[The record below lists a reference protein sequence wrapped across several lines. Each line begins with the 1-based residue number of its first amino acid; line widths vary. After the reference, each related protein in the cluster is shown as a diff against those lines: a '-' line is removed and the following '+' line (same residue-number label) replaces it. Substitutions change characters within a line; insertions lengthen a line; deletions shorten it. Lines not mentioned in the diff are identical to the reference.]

1 MTLLGFSDL
10 DSNDDAS
17 SLPWYHILS
26 ICYSPEYTFGNAD
39 MLRVDYPKIPMPK
52 DKEKLLESAK
62 LGKMVAT
69 LLDIENG
76 KITPE
81 LIPAGIKKLGRIR
94 GKDYTVDKKWTS
106 GTASKVKPGKGI
118 VDSERNWKKGKEG
131 KREEYDFL
139 CDALSQLEI
148 DKSRGF
154 EILGKARDIYLNKD
168 CFWEGVPDAVWKFR
182 IGTRQ
187 VIPKWLSYRSE
198 TLQKEEL
205 DVDDGVK
212 HVREIIW
219 RLTALVLLADKLD
232 ANYRTCRDNAY
243 RWPMAEY

>member
-1 MTLLGFSDL
+1 MRVLGFSNL
-10 DSNDDAS
+10 DSNDDVS

-26 ICYSPEYTFGNAD
+26 ICYSPEYTYGNAD
-39 MLRVDYPKIPMPK
+39 MLKVDYPKIPMPN
-52 DKEKLLESAK
+52 DKERLLESAK

-76 KITPE
+76 IITPE
-81 LIPAGIKKLGRIR
+81 LVPAGIKKLGRIR
-94 GKDYTVDKKWTS
+94 GSNYIVDEKWTA
-106 GTASKVKPGKGI
+106 GTGSKVRPGRGI
-118 VDSERNWKKGKEG
+118 VGSKRDWKEG

-139 CDALSQLEI
+139 CEALSQLEI
-148 DKSRGF
+148 DESRGF

-168 CFWEGVPDAVWKFR
+168 CLWEGVPDAVWKFR
-182 IGTRQ
+182 IGSRQ

-198 TLQKEEL
+198 KLRKEEL

-219 RLTALVLLADKLD
+219 RLTALVLMADRLD
-232 ANYRTCRDNAY
+232 ENYRACRDNSY
-243 RWPMAEY
+243 KWPMNRS